1 MKKINFNIYAFAL
14 MLSIGFTSCTDLE
27 IEETDSIIS
36 EGFVGLADPTST
48 VDELY
53 NRLNG
58 QYGDQGNRF
67 ALNEVTTDAAIVPTR
82 GTCATKIDW

>member
-1 MKKINFNIYAFAL
+1 MKRLNIKYYLLTLLSVIAL
-14 MLSIGFTSCTDLE
+14 SSCTDLE

-36 EGFVGLADPTST
+36 EGFQGLADPTST

-58 QYGDQGNRF
+58 QYGDQGNR
-67 ALNEVTTDAAIVPTR
+67 
-82 GTCATKIDW
+82 